1 ERPNMS
7 VRPTTK
13 FKRPITECAQCGERL
28 LMPGWSE
35 NVDVRR
41 VRHLWECKAC
51 DYAFETTVCY
61 EVVVA

>member
-1 ERPNMS
+1 MF

-51 DYAFETTVCY
+51 DYAFENHRLL
-61 EVVVA
+61 